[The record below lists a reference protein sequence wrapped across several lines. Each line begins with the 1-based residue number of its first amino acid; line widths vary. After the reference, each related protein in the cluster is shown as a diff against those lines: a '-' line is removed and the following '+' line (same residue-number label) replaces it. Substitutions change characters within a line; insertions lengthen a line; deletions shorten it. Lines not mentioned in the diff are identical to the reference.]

1 MLKVVVAFVSGLVL
15 VSCGTKNS
23 SEESQVMSVGTS
35 RLHVDCV
42 RNDEARNITLINHM
56 ILKISGQSVSVE
68 RRILRKDGQSE
79 QFANQI
85 IQGTINK
92 VFDFNSVSQNS
103 AQVLLNPTSVKTTI
117 NGKVTEEKLPY
128 VFVEF
133 SQGRLKITERDAKVL
148 MSHSICRTLP

>member
-1 MLKVVVAFVSGLVL
+1 MLKVIVAFVSGLVL
-15 VSCGTKNS
+15 VSCGAKST
-23 SEESQVMSVGTS
+23 SEDAQVMSVGSS

-42 RNDEARNITLINHM
+42 RRDEARSASVINHM

-68 RRILRKDGQSE
+68 RRILRKDGDSE
-79 QFANQI
+79 QYATQL

-103 AQVLLNPTSVKTTI
+103 AQVLLNPTSINTTI

-133 SQGRLKITERDAKVL
+133 SQGRLKVTEKDAKVL